1 MTSLTTPLLSST
13 PTGYEYS
20 HTNQRMWRKNR
31 AKTTRANCIGVD
43 LNRNYDYKWG
53 GKGTSK
59 SDCSEIY
66 RGTKGFSEPE
76 SRAVSDFIL
85 ARASQFKVRFDSSVS
100 PQTDE

>member
-1 MTSLTTPLLSST
+1 
-13 PTGYEYS
+13 
-20 HTNQRMWRKNR
+20 MWRKNR